1 MTTQT
6 FDLAIKLDKQI
17 RDEQDREK
25 LIDDLLERTRETT
38 GEYQKF
44 IKVQLGEGYVYTPQP
59 EVRLDKWLEFLKAE
73 KQFIN
78 DHVAELDKQFEEL

>member
-25 LIDDLLERTRETT
+25 LIDDLLERTWETT
-38 GEYQKF
+38 DEYQKF
-44 IKVQLGEGYVYTPQP
+44 IKIQLGEGYVYTPQP
-59 EVRLDKWLEFLKAE
+59 EVRLDKWLEFLKQE
-73 KQFIN
+73 KKLIA
-78 DHVAELDKQFEEL
+78 DHVAELTKQFEEL

>member
-25 LIDDLLERTRETT
+25 LIDDLLERTWETT
-38 GEYQKF
+38 HEYQKF
-44 IKVQLGEGYVYTPQP
+44 IKIQLGEGYVHTPQP
-59 EVRLDKWLEFLKAE
+59 EVRLDKWLEFLEQE
-73 KQFIN
+73 KKLIA
-78 DHVAELDKQFEEL
+78 DHVAELTKQFEKL